1 MESLIILVGNA
12 IIPTLIKEIDMKPYE
27 LTYLIVPSFT
37 SEEAGV
43 FHEGIKK
50 TISKNGGTLGSE
62 QIPTRKTLAYPIK
75 KSTEGYLSSIDF
87 GANPED
93 AKKISGEIRKE
104 KNILR
109 HILIGKQF
117 GKKIDE
123 EPRRKRRSL
132 KPEKATLQEIDDK
145 IDEIL

>member
-1 MESLIILVGNA
+1 
-12 IIPTLIKEIDMKPYE
+12 MKPYE

-50 TISKNGGTLGSE
+50 TISKNGGALGSE
-62 QIPTRKTLAYPIK
+62 QTPTRKTLAYPIK
-75 KSTEGYLSSIDF
+75 KNTEGYLSSIDF
-87 GANPED
+87 DANPED
-93 AKKISGEIRKE
+93 AKKVGEEIRKE

-132 KPEKATLQEIDDK
+132 KPEKATLQEIDKKLD
-145 IDEIL
+145 DIL

>member
-1 MESLIILVGNA
+1 
-12 IIPTLIKEIDMKPYE
+12 MKPYE
-27 LTYLIVPSFT
+27 LTYLIIPSFT

-50 TISKNGGTLGSE
+50 IISKNGGSLGSE
-62 QIPTRKTLAYPIK
+62 QVPTRKTLAYPIK

-87 GANPED
+87 DAKPED
-93 AKKISGEIRKE
+93 AKKVSEEIKKE
-104 KNILR
+104 KDILR

-123 EPRRKRRSL
+123 EPRRKRKSL
-132 KPEKATLQEIDDK
+132 KPEKATLQEIDEK

>member
-1 MESLIILVGNA
+1 LIVSVTNA
-12 IIPTLIKEIDMKPYE
+12 IIPTLIKRNDMKPYE
-27 LTYLIVPSFT
+27 LTYLIIPSFT
-37 SEEAGV
+37 TQEASV
-43 FHEGIKK
+43 FHEEIKK
-50 TISKNGGTLGSE
+50 TISKNGGVLGSE

-87 GANPED
+87 DASPED
-93 AKKISGEIRKE
+93 AKKVAEEVKKE

-132 KPEKATLQEIDDK
+132 KPEKAKLQEIDEK